1 MSIVVTKPRKA
12 QRKNPRFTEEDQQ
25 FARDTFE
32 TFAPYISH
40 VCWGINK
47 RHTITKAE
55 FVAFNQWCEQ
65 RNSGIEKPKIVIRD
79 ERGEP
84 WLDEHDQPIFFNYYW
99 NYKRNLW
106 TPDAPSPALNG
117 EELHYYMS
125 PARAGKK
132 LVYVDLDVHKEWQ
145 DDLPDA
151 IALLK
156 NIFKHWPFYRHS
168 HGGYNA
174 WLKIGD
180 APTAEKYNDGLA
192 RMERVL
198 KDVFAQQRI
207 KTSIEIKGRSVW
219 GEMKTFD
226 DRRSHLA
233 KLPYWNHRYPC
244 HRKDHDDHWNYP
256 RMKEFNDKP
265 DIRWKS
271 LLAAVDQLE
280 QMLDP
285 VKVVEG
291 KRYLE
296 SLRNGG
302 KIVLPQE
309 PVPTPEPVVKELD
322 PAPPVKEPEVTPPSV
337 TLRVKSAPLGRG
349 TDGDLGL
356 TPDSPRTLDQ
366 IRQITDAFARNREFA
381 LYAARL
387 SRRPLTAGELL
398 EQDRLHHIHNGEW
411 EDGLAQ
417 RKRRYRQIAP
427 YVARTFDP
435 EKCGMSESERPKL
448 DANLREWRAKAYL
461 FPKVA
466 LGHVGQRAKQIERP
480 VLIALTAIIQT
491 VSKPD
496 GDCPRDSI
504 QGWWEELA
512 GENKLPAWDTDI
524 YTAARSILVRY
535 RIICIDHHRY
545 QYVPDAKGQCKGIWI
560 REQELVGERNYSF
573 PSDVLPLVPPCIRVM
588 TLVIDPRS
596 DWSNQIRESRPPP

>member
-12 QRKNPRFTEEDQQ
+12 QRKKPRFTEEEQQ

-32 TFAPYISH
+32 AFAPYISH

-55 FVAFNQWCEQ
+55 WVAFNQWCEE
-65 RNSGIEKPKIVIRD
+65 RNRGVEKPKIVIRD
-79 ERGEP
+79 EQGRP
-84 WLDEHDQPIFFNYYW
+84 WLDEHDQPIFFNYYL

-106 TPDAPSPALNG
+106 TPDAIPPALNG
-117 EELHYYMS
+117 EELPYYMS

-132 LVYVDLDVHKEWQ
+132 FLYLDLDVHNEWQ

-156 NIFKHWPFYRHS
+156 ELFRDSPFYRYS

-180 APTAEKYNDGLA
+180 APTAKEYNEGLA

-244 HRKDHDDHWNYP
+244 QRKDDDDHWNYP

-271 LLAAVDQLE
+271 LMAAVDQLE

-285 VKVVEG
+285 VKVEEG

-296 SLRNGG
+296 SFKHKG
-302 KIVLPQE
+302 KIVLPQAPLPSPAAEE
-309 PVPTPEPVVKELD
+309 PK
-322 PAPPVKEPEVTPPSV
+322 VTPSSL
-337 TLRVKSAPLGRG
+337 TLRVKSAPPQRG

-356 TPDSPRTLDQ
+356 TPSSPRTLDQ

-387 SRRPLTAGELL
+387 ARRPLTADELL
-398 EQDRLHHIHNGEW
+398 EQDRKHHIHNGKW
-411 EDGLAQ
+411 EDGLAE
-417 RKRRYRQIAP
+417 RKQRYRQIAP
-427 YVARTFDP
+427 FVAHTFDP
-435 EKCGMSESERPKL
+435 DKCGKVESERPIL
-448 DANLREWRAKAYL
+448 DANLREWKAKAHL

-466 LGHVGQRAKQIERP
+466 LGYVGKRAKRIERP

-491 VSKPD
+491 ASKPD
-496 GDCPRDSI
+496 RDCPRDSI

-524 YTAARSILVRY
+524 YTAARSVLVRY
-535 RIICIDHHRY
+535 RIIAIDHHRY

-560 REQELVGERNYSF
+560 REQESVGERHYSY
-573 PSDVLPLVPPCIRVM
+573 PSPALYCLFLSPPLHKGYDVDIGKENG
-588 TLVIDPRS
+588 
-596 DWSNQIRESRPPP
+596 WNGQIRQSRPPP

>member
-1 MSIVVTKPRKA
+1 MSIVVA
-12 QRKNPRFTEEDQQ
+12 HQRKTKKKSPRFTEEDYLL
-25 FARDTFE
+25 AGETFE
-32 TFAPYISH
+32 AFAPYISH

-55 FVAFNQWCEQ
+55 FVAYNQWCEE
-65 RNSGIEKPKIVIRD
+65 RNRGVEKPKIVIRD
-79 ERGEP
+79 EKGDP
-84 WLDEHDQPIFFNYYW
+84 WLNENDQPILFNYYR
-99 NYKRNLW
+99 NYKLKLCK
-106 TPDAPSPALNG
+106 PDAIPPALNG

-132 LVYVDLDVHKEWQ
+132 LLYLDLDVHKLWQ
-145 DDLPDA
+145 NDLLDA
-151 IALLK
+151 IDLLK
-156 NIFKHWPFYRHS
+156 EIFKDSPFYRFS

-180 APTAEKYNDGLA
+180 APTAKEYNVGLA

-207 KTSIEIKGRSVW
+207 KTNIEIKGRSVW
-219 GEMKTFD
+219 GEVRTFD

-244 HRKDHDDHWNYP
+244 NQKDTDDKWSFP
-256 RMKEFNDKP
+256 RLDEFKVKP

-271 LLAAVDQLE
+271 LMAAVDQLE

-285 VKVVEG
+285 VKVEEG

-296 SLRNGG
+296 SLKN
-302 KIVLPQE
+302 KDKVASE
-309 PVPTPEPVVKELD
+309 PELVATPT
-322 PAPPVKEPEVTPPSV
+322 AKEPEVTPLSM

-349 TDGDLGL
+349 TNGDLGL
-356 TPDSPRTLDQ
+356 TPGSPRTLDK
-366 IRQITDAFARNREFA
+366 IRQITDAFDRNREFA
-381 LYAARL
+381 LYANRL
-387 SRRPLTAGELL
+387 ARRPLTADELL
-398 EQDRLHHIHNGEW
+398 EQDRLHHIYNGEW
-411 EDGLAQ
+411 EEGLTE
-417 RKRRYRQIAP
+417 RTRRYRQIAP
-427 YVARTFDP
+427 FVARTFDP
-435 EKCGMSESERPKL
+435 DKCGKVESERPIL
-448 DANLREWRAKAYL
+448 DAHLQSWKAKAHL

-466 LGHVGQRAKQIERP
+466 IGYVGKRAKKVERP

-512 GENKLPAWDTDI
+512 GEDKLPAWDTDT
-524 YTAARSILVRY
+524 YTAARSILLRY
-535 RIICIDHHRY
+535 KIIAIDHKRW

-560 REQELVGERNYSF
+560 REQESVGERYYCYPSPSLYSLF
-573 PSDVLPLVPPCIRVM
+573 LLLPLHKGYDVDISRENSW
-588 TLVIDPRS
+588 IG
-596 DWSNQIRESRPPP
+596 QIRESRPPP

>member
-1 MSIVVTKPRKA
+1 MSIIVFHQPKSK
-12 QRKNPRFTEEDQQ
+12 KKKPRFTEEEQQ

-55 FVAFNQWCEQ
+55 FVAFNQWCEE
-65 RNSGIEKPKIVIRD
+65 RNRGVEKPKIVIRD
-79 ERGEP
+79 EQGEP
-84 WLDEHDQPIFFNYYW
+84 WLNENDQPIFFNYYL
-99 NYKRNLW
+99 NYKRKLW
-106 TPDAPSPALNG
+106 TPDAIPPALNG
-117 EELHYYMS
+117 EELPYYMC
-125 PARAGKK
+125 PARAGQKM
-132 LVYVDLDVHKEWQ
+132 VYGDLDAHEEWQ

-156 NIFKHWPFYRHS
+156 EIFKDSPFYRFS

-180 APTAEKYNDGLA
+180 APTAKEYNEGLA

-219 GEMKTFD
+219 GEVKTFD

-233 KLPYWNHRYPC
+233 KLPYWNHPYPC
-244 HRKDHDDHWNYP
+244 QRKDDDDKWSY
-256 RMKEFNDKP
+256 RRLDEFKSKP

-271 LLAAVDQLE
+271 LMSAVDQLE

-285 VKVVEG
+285 VKVEEG
-291 KRYLE
+291 KRYLA
-296 SLRNGG
+296 SLKNGN
-302 KIVLPQE
+302 KVVVSEPE
-309 PVPTPEPVVKELD
+309 PVPTPEPVIE
-322 PAPPVKEPEVTPPSV
+322 EPEVTPQSV
-337 TLRVKSAPLGRG
+337 TLRVKSAPLGPG

-356 TPDSPRTLDQ
+356 TPGSPRTLDQ

-381 LYAARL
+381 LYASRL
-387 SRRPLTAGELL
+387 ARRPLTADELL
-398 EQDRLHHIHNGEW
+398 EQDRLHHIHNGTW
-411 EDGLAQ
+411 EDGLVE
-417 RKRRYRQIAP
+417 RERRYRQIAP

-435 EKCGMSESERPKL
+435 DKCGKAESERPIL
-448 DANLREWRAKAYL
+448 DANLQDWKAKAHY

-466 LGHVGQRAKQIERP
+466 IGYVGQRAKQIERS

-512 GENKLPAWDTDI
+512 AEDKLPAWDTDKVPSRI
-524 YTAARSILVRY
+524 RSS
-535 RIICIDHHRY
+535 CT
-545 QYVPDAKGQCKGIWI
+545 
-560 REQELVGERNYSF
+560 SF
-573 PSDVLPLVPPCIRVM
+573 R
-588 TLVIDPRS
+588 TRS
-596 DWSNQIRESRPPP
+596 KDWCSTE

>member
-1 MSIVVTKPRKA
+1 MSIVVSPPQKA
-12 QRKNPRFTEEDQQ
+12 QRKKPRYTEEEQQ

-32 TFAPYISH
+32 AFAPYISH

-55 FVAFNQWCEQ
+55 FVAFNQWCEE
-65 RNSGIEKPKIVIRD
+65 RNRGVEKPKIVIRD
-79 ERGEP
+79 EQGRP
-84 WLDEHDQPIFFNYYW
+84 WVDENDQPIFFNYYL
-99 NYKRNLW
+99 NYKSKLW
-106 TPDAPSPALNG
+106 TPDAIPPALNG
-117 EELHYYMS
+117 EELPYYMS

-132 LVYVDLDVHKEWQ
+132 FLYLDLDVHNEWQ

-151 IALLK
+151 VALLK
-156 NIFKHWPFYRHS
+156 ELFRDSPFYRYS

-180 APTAEKYNDGLA
+180 APTAKEYNEGLA

-244 HRKDHDDHWNYP
+244 QRKDDDDRWNYP

-271 LLAAVDQLE
+271 LMAAVDQLE

-285 VKVVEG
+285 VKVEEG

-296 SLRNGG
+296 SLKNGS
-302 KIVLPQE
+302 KIVVSE
-309 PVPTPEPVVKELD
+309 PEPVSR
-322 PAPPVKEPEVTPPSV
+322 PATKEPEVTPLSV

-349 TDGDLGL
+349 TNGNLGL
-356 TPDSPRTLDQ
+356 TPGSPRTLDQ

-387 SRRPLTAGELL
+387 ARRPLTAEELL

-411 EDGLAQ
+411 EDGLAE

-427 YVARTFDP
+427 FVARTFDP
-435 EKCGMSESERPKL
+435 DKCGKVESERPIL
-448 DANLREWRAKAYL
+448 DANLREWKAKAHL

-466 LGHVGQRAKQIERP
+466 LGYVGKRAKQIERP

-512 GENKLPAWDTDI
+512 AEDKLPAWDTDS

-535 RIICIDHHRY
+535 KIIAIDHHRY

-560 REQELVGERNYSF
+560 REQESVGERNYSF
-573 PSDVLPLVPPCIRVM
+573 PAPALYCLFLSSPLHKGYDVDIRQENG
-588 TLVIDPRS
+588 
-596 DWSNQIRESRPPP
+596 WSSQIRQSRPPP